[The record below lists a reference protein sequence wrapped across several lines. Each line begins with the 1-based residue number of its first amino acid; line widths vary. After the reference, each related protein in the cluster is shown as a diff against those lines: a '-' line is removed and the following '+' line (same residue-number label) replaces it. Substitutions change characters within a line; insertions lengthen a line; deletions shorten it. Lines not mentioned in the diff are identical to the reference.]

1 MNKFKNAIG
10 IIKACGLNIKGD
22 RKLMEEVNQVENT
35 IIEALEKQ
43 IPKKPRKEI
52 WVDDEKHKSNVR
64 IATASDVLTDDN
76 HSVITHCPNC
86 DKWVTVQKYLSQP
99 RFDLYC
105 SKCGQ
110 ALLWEGKNNA

>member
-1 MNKFKNAIG
+1 MVNEQEAINVLSKYAE
-10 IIKACGLNIKGD
+10 IPKSETVREAYRMAIS
-22 RKLMEEVNQVENT
+22 
-35 IIEALEKQ
+35 ALEKQ

-52 WVDDEKHKSNVR
+52 WVDDEKHKSDVR

-86 DKWVTVQKYLSQP
+86 DKWVTVQKYLSPP
-99 RFDLYC
+99 RFELYC

-110 ALLWEGKNNA
+110 ALDWSE